1 MAEYLGNDALMDA
14 YNEYQLKYAVQLR
27 ESDRV
32 ILDLI
37 AAGSGGKSCSI
48 LDIGCSTGNLLRHMR
63 RLFPQHSL
71 VGGDLTESSLAE
83 ARKTVPGCQ
92 FQTMDILSIEGRY
105 DIIVANA
112 VAFSFDYATYEKVIN
127 SVATALNPGGLYIAF
142 EMLHPY
148 ADLKTMEA
156 TKLTP
161 DGLVIYSRNEVRV
174 ERILRANG
182 LSQVRFH
189 PFSIPIDLPEP
200 ADKSDLTSHTKRLEN
215 GNRLCFRGALYQPWC
230 HMTAVKT

>member
-32 ILDLI
+32 ILELV
-37 AAGSGGKSCSI
+37 AAGSRGRSCSI

-63 RLFPQHSL
+63 QAFPEHSL

-92 FQTMDILSIEGRY
+92 FQTMDMLDIKGRY

-112 VAFSFDYATYEKVIN
+112 VAFSFDYATYGKAID

-142 EMLHPY
+142 EMLHPHQ
-148 ADLKTMEA
+148 DLKIME
-156 TKLTP
+156 TSELNP
-161 DGLVIYSRNEVRV
+161 DGLVIYSRNDTKV
-174 ERILRANG
+174 ERVLRANG

-200 ADKSDLTSHTKRLEN
+200 ADKADLTSHTKRLEN
-215 GNRLCFRGALYQPWC
+215 GGRLCFRGALYQPWC
-230 HMTAVKT
+230 HMTAVKA